1 MKSKRVILDTNL
13 WISFLISQNFTEIDQ
28 LLEDKRI
35 VLIFSY
41 ESLEEFI
48 EVVRR
53 PKFKK
58 FFSKNDVEKLLNIF
72 DQYADFVKVASKVIM
87 CRDPKDNFLLNLAI
101 DGKADY
107 LVTGDKDLLIL
118 EKLKNTRIIT
128 FRSLLEEINP
138 K

>member
-1 MKSKRVILDTNL
+1 M
-13 WISFLISQNFTEIDQ
+13 
-28 LLEDKRI
+28 
-35 VLIFSY
+35 
-41 ESLEEFI
+41 
-48 EVVRR
+48 
-53 PKFKK
+53 
-58 FFSKNDVEKLLNIF
+58 LNIF